1 MHNVLFPVVSEILQ
15 NVYLKQNEVP
25 LFYLIKNNC
34 KSKEKHFYTGSSW
47 LLMLTCRKN
56 QHFFVLNTRNS
67 RIRDL
72 SLQTAVVTQGLL
84 MLQTAPC
91 TEVPAKFPPHLHCL
105 FSPHPASKQS
115 SEAGNVPLPAL
126 KALFAGDVPLASLK
140 RVPCL
145 GASMLPCNIIV
156 LKAHGA
162 LFGICATKKRHGP
175 AR

>member
-1 MHNVLFPVVSEILQ
+1 MHSVLFPVVSEILQ

-67 RIRDL
+67 KIRDL

-105 FSPHPASKQS
+105 FYSSPHPASKQS

-126 KALFAGDVPLASLK
+126 KALFTGDVPLASLK
-140 RVPCL
+140 STRALV
-145 GASMLPCNIIV
+145 LPCY
-156 LKAHGA
+156 
-162 LFGICATKKRHGP
+162 P
-175 AR
+175 AISSC